1 MTGFRAFLGK
11 EIAETVHTWRIWVL
25 PGFLLF
31 SAVTAPL
38 ITYFMPTL
46 VDVLGG
52 QGAGLSIQVP
62 DPTAAAA
69 YVEFLGNLTELVML
83 ALVIA
88 YGGIVSSEV
97 RSGTGALTLAKPLS
111 RTAFVLA
118 KWLSQLGVIAVA
130 GAAATAIC
138 IGVTAALLG
147 VGPAAAL
154 AAAAGLWFAFAG
166 LLLSAMVL
174 LSIALRA
181 PAAASGAG
189 VGVYIS
195 LAVLGQ
201 FELISESSP
210 AGLTSAGVALVLGEP
225 TVWLMPLL
233 TAVTA
238 SAVLLAV
245 ALWLFSRREI

>member
-1 MTGFRAFLGK
+1 MTGFRAFFGK
-11 EIAETVHTWRIWVL
+11 EIAETLHTWRIWVL

-38 ITYFMPTL
+38 VTYFMPTL
-46 VDVLGG
+46 VDVLGS
-52 QGAGLSIQVP
+52 QGSGFAIQVP

-69 YVEFLGNLTELVML
+69 YVEFLGNLGELVML

-88 YGGIVSSEV
+88 YGGIVSSEL
-97 RSGTGALTLAKPLS
+97 RSGTGALTLAKPIS
-111 RTAFVLA
+111 RNAFVIA
-118 KWLSQLGVIAVA
+118 KWLSQLVVIAVA
-130 GAAATAIC
+130 GAAATVIC
-138 IGVTAALLG
+138 IGITAALLG

-154 AAAAGLWFAFAG
+154 TAAAGLWFAFAA
-166 LLLSAMVL
+166 LLLSVMVL

-201 FELISESSP
+201 FELVSDHSP

-225 TVWLMPLL
+225 AVWVAPLC
-233 TAVTA
+233 TALA
-238 SAVLLAV
+238 ACAALLAV
-245 ALWLFSRREI
+245 ALWLFSRGEI